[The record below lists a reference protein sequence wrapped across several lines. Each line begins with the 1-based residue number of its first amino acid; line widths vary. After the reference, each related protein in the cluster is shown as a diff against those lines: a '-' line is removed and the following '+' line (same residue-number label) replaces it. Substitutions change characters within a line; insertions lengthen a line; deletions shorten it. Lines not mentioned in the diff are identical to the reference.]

1 MKFAFVKQHRRRG
14 STELAE
20 VWPVRVMCRV
30 LMVARAGFYAW
41 LKRKPS
47 ARQIRQQ
54 KLLEKIKAK
63 HLENGEL
70 YGSPRVHRAL
80 LIDGELVC
88 RNTVAK
94 LMRQA
99 KIRAKTKRRFVPRT
113 TDSTHQQPVAD
124 NLLRRDFDASE
135 PNRKWVADIT
145 YVPTDEGWLFC
156 AAVLDC
162 FSRRIVGWAMCDGM
176 PTDLVADALKMALL
190 HRQPGEDLIHHS
202 DRGSQYAS
210 DEFQQLLIENN
221 ITVSMSRRG
230 DCYDNAM
237 MESFW
242 ATLKTE
248 LIYQEHYA
256 TREQAKQSIFEYIEV
271 FYNRKRL
278 HSSLGYL
285 SPESF
290 EAA

>member
-1 MKFAFVKQHRRRG
+1 VKFAFVKEHR
-14 STELAE
+14 SC
-20 VWPVRVMCRV
+20 WPVRVMCRV
-30 LMVARAGFYAW
+30 LKVARAGFYAW
-41 LKRKPS
+41 LKRGPS
-47 ARQIRQQ
+47 RRQIRQQ
-54 KLLEKIKAK
+54 KLLQKIKTK
-63 HLENGEL
+63 HLENREL

-99 KIRAKTKRRFVPRT
+99 KLHAKSRRRRRFVPRT
-113 TDSTHQQPVAD
+113 TDSTHGKPIAQ
-124 NLLRRDFDASE
+124 NLLERDFAASE

-145 YVPTDEGWLFC
+145 YVPTDESWLFL

-162 FSRRIVGWAMCDGM
+162 YSRKIVGWAMSAGM
-176 PTDLVADALKMALL
+176 PSDLVADALKMALL
-190 HRQPGEDLIHHS
+190 HRQPGSSSGDLIHHS

-210 DEFQQLLIENN
+210 EDFEQLLIENR
-221 ITVSMSRRG
+221 ITPSMSGRG
-230 DCYDNAM
+230 NCYDNAI

-248 LIYQEHYA
+248 LIHPAHYA

-271 FYNRKRL
+271 FYNRQRL